1 MKVNIYDKISQWLL
15 DCPEMGGYSYF
26 NVIPIDAGSSSVNSN
41 SSSIV
46 LNEYMDGAKE
56 VRLMFNI
63 NLVREYDNGGTSDLN
78 LDAIAEFD
86 KVIEFIE
93 TKNNNNEYPDL
104 GDNYVVNEIGATYKA
119 PEVYITQDNP
129 SIARYEGQFYIEYLE
144 KKRSEI

>member
-1 MKVNIYDKISQWLL
+1 M
-15 DCPEMGGYSYF
+15 
-26 NVIPIDAGSSSVNSN
+26 
-41 SSSIV
+41 
-46 LNEYMDGAKE
+46 
-56 VRLMFNI
+56 
-63 NLVREYDNGGTSDLN
+63 N

-104 GDNYVVNEIGATYKA
+104 RDNYVVNEIGATYKA
-119 PEVYITQDNP
+119 PEVYITPDNP